1 MNLQNP
7 LDQLRPNYLPDPV
20 GLWPPAIGWWL
31 LALIGIALMVLV
43 TVYGWR
49 CWQKNRYRSEALL
62 QARKIHA
69 DYQVHQSLHRLANE
83 SNELLKRVALHAF
96 PANKVAG
103 LSGTSWCQFLAD
115 TGDMPDFL
123 NHSAFNNHRYNPQ
136 IPLTPNHGTPDEMPA
151 NVYKLTRQWI
161 KRHHA

>member
-1 MNLQNP
+1 MDLQNP
-7 LDQLRPNYLPDPV
+7 LDQLRPNHLPDPV

-31 LALIGIALMVLV
+31 LALIGIALIVLV
-43 TVYGWR
+43 TLYSWR
-49 CWQKNRYRSEALL
+49 RWQKNRYRSEALL

-103 LSGTSWCQFLAD
+103 LNGASWNQFLAD
-115 TGDMPDFL
+115 TGDMPEFL

-136 IPLTPNHGTPDEMPA
+136 IPLTPPHGTPDEMPA

-161 KRHHA
+161 KKHHA